1 MEIHKHTHQQNS
13 GFTDQKEEK
22 DGMGWQREKLL
33 GAKHVHT
40 HSYVAV
46 QAKGAKKLNCPRLI
60 RLLLHLCLVRL
71 NDISLNISCLLP
83 IELPFKQNGTN
94 E

>member
-1 MEIHKHTHQQNS
+1 M
-13 GFTDQKEEK
+13 
-22 DGMGWQREKLL
+22 
-33 GAKHVHT
+33 AKRKTTWSQTRAHT

-83 IELPFKQNGTN
+83 IELPFKRNGTN